1 MACEAFD
8 KTDFHS
14 KKISVGDKL
23 PPGQIPQNYIARA
36 AITANIP
43 QKPTFPRPAKESK
56 VYINFF
62 TIRYKS
68 QILMKYFSTRMSR
81 VDQRLLEVNIN
92 GPNLD
97 SCHLDNF
104 TFSID

>member
-56 VYINFF
+56 VFIFMF
-62 TIRYKS
+62 RIT
-68 QILMKYFSTRMSR
+68 
-81 VDQRLLEVNIN
+81 D
-92 GPNLD
+92 D
-97 SCHLDNF
+97 DHDNSVLVRSGW
-104 TFSID
+104 TCGC

>member
-56 VYINFF
+56 VIEG
-62 TIRYKS
+62 S
-68 QILMKYFSTRMSR
+68 LDLR
-81 VDQRLLEVNIN
+81 VPFLAQFRLGVMVLELKN
-92 GPNLD
+92 NLVLVC
-97 SCHLDNF
+97 SGWTGGC
-104 TFSID
+104 

>member
-56 VYINFF
+56 VNIFRIDLMDFYKKKYLVL
-62 TIRYKS
+62 IRS
-68 QILMKYFSTRMSR
+68 GWT
-81 VDQRLLEVNIN
+81 
-92 GPNLD
+92 GG
-97 SCHLDNF
+97 C
-104 TFSID
+104 

>member
-56 VYINFF
+56 VFIWRIISF
-62 TIRYKS
+62 YK
-68 QILMKYFSTRMSR
+68 QKQFSTRMFR
-81 VDQRLLEVNIN
+81 VDRQLLEVNIN
-92 GPNLD
+92 GPNQD

-104 TFSID
+104 TFLID

>member
-56 VYINFF
+56 VFIWRIISRIFIN
-62 TIRYKS
+62 K
-68 QILMKYFSTRMSR
+68 
-81 VDQRLLEVNIN
+81 N
-92 GPNLD
+92 NLVLVCSGWTG
-97 SCHLDNF
+97 SC
-104 TFSID
+104 